1 MIRNERRWLKEQAA
15 ARNETKAQDEAIL
28 RRRTPLE
35 RAFKSLEFGMDDTAY
50 WCLPSGYQLVLMY
63 EWRDRDDGG
72 IEWKCTYDVDIRG
85 YGQIDLTE
93 CPLYYLYN
101 RGSFSNMSSTD
112 VVHLATWI
120 EKYAPINE
128 RYSNDSE

>member
-15 ARNETKAQDEAIL
+15 TRKETKAQDEAIL

-35 RAFKSLEFGMDDTAY
+35 RAFKSLEFGLDDTAY
-50 WCLPSGYQLVLMY
+50 WRLPSGYQLVLMREWFEY
-63 EWRDRDDGG
+63 EDGYIDWR
-72 IEWKCTYDVDIRG
+72 TYDVDIRG
-85 YGQIDLTE
+85 HGDIDLTE
-93 CPLYYLYN
+93 CPLHYKYN

-120 EKYAPINE
+120 EKYAADNAKAQL
-128 RYSNDSE
+128 